1 MALLGTANIFLVQAL
16 PLLAKCLCIL
26 YAGFGV
32 YSIKRSYDI
41 KTPKHQQNEL
51 EYTFGSDI
59 YQQYQ
64 MQYNINNQN
73 MNYNYAGTQQSLY
86 PTFQDDTNRQDLP
99 SEEEINRSNIQISS
113 APANIK
119 NMNVNDMNG
128 VKPIDEHFLPNAN
141 DESLDGNYRQPAQEK
156 NQNQKI
162 ATIKV

>member
-1 MALLGTANIFLVQAL
+1 
-16 PLLAKCLCIL
+16 
-26 YAGFGV
+26 
-32 YSIKRSYDI
+32 
-41 KTPKHQQNEL
+41 
-51 EYTFGSDI
+51 
-59 YQQYQ
+59 
-64 MQYNINNQN
+64 